1 MHMQPTSENSRQ
13 KGLRAEDLAAEFLV
27 TKGYRILCRNWT
39 AGKLEVDLIAA
50 DKTHLAF
57 IEVKSRSSRAFG
69 APLEAVNSAKR
80 RSIVRAAD
88 IYLSRSDNSLEPRFD
103 IISIIM
109 ETPPE
114 IEHIEA
120 AFFPHA

>member
-1 MHMQPTSENSRQ
+1 VESTSENNRQ
-13 KGLRAEDLAAEFLV
+13 KGQRAEDLAADHLAK
-27 TKGYRILCRNWT
+27 KGYQILCRNWT
-39 AGKLEVDLIAA
+39 AGKLEIDLIAA
-50 DKTHLAF
+50 SKTHLAF
-57 IEVKSRSSRAFG
+57 VEVKSRSSRAFG

-88 IYLSRSDNSLEPRFD
+88 IYLSRSDNALEPRFD
-103 IISIIM
+103 IISIVM

-114 IEHIEA
+114 IEHIEG